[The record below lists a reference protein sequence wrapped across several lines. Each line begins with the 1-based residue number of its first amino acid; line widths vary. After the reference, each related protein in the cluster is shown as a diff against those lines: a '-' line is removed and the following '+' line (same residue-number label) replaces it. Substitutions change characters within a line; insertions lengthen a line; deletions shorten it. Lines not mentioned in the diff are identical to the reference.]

1 MAKRKKK
8 QDVKLISFLLTLLL
22 IVASCI
28 LSNYNSK
35 ESFSYKEDS
44 NNQVIQEVMQ
54 EPQENQV
61 TTNLEVYFLDVGQ
74 ADSILITNN
83 GHHMLIDAGNNADG
97 KKLVTYLKSL
107 GIKNFDYVVGTHP
120 HEDHIG
126 GLDDIINNFSIDTL
140 FLPEAY
146 TTTKTFED
154 VLEAIEQNNVSIT
167 VPKVNETLKL
177 GEANLKVIY
186 TGKDTKDLNNTSII
200 LKMTFGLHSYL
211 FTGDATKETENIIN
225 NFDIQA
231 DFLKVGHHGSAYSTT
246 EAFIKKVNPKYAFIS
261 VGKENSYG
269 HPAESTIER
278 LTKYN
283 IEIFKTSELGTIKVT
298 SDGENINITH
308 FATDT
313 NG

>member
-146 TTTKTFED
+146 TTTKTFESG
-154 VLEAIEQNNVSIT
+154 LL
-167 VPKVNETLKL
+167 TLKP
-177 GEANLKVIY
+177 
-186 TGKDTKDLNNTSII
+186 
-200 LKMTFGLHSYL
+200 
-211 FTGDATKETENIIN
+211 ET
-225 NFDIQA
+225 QT
-231 DFLKVGHHGSAYSTT
+231 L
-246 EAFIKKVNPKYAFIS
+246 
-261 VGKENSYG
+261 
-269 HPAESTIER
+269 
-278 LTKYN
+278 L
-283 IEIFKTSELGTIKVT
+283 
-298 SDGENINITH
+298 
-308 FATDT
+308 
-313 NG
+313 